1 MKRKLIK
8 KELGSIPTPIDI
20 VKDIIRLIL
29 DSQLIKKKEYLVLDN
44 SVGDG
49 RFLIEYFKAYERITK
64 NEIDLHSLF
73 LFGLD
78 IDSNA
83 IKEASCKIK
92 EMNCNIS
99 IKAGN
104 ALIGY
109 IRPPSN
115 YENHWSKEK
124 LNQSYAV
131 TFKCRNSEKLE
142 QFSQFHWFKEWP
154 KFLSNDGFD
163 IIIGNPPYG
172 ISFSKTEKMLYRNIY
187 QAFDPEIESYIL
199 FIERSIDLLC
209 EGGLLAVIIP
219 NNIATNYRYYNIRRF
234 ILHNVKILRIINF
247 DKQIFPK
254 VHVESTILFVKKES
268 RILERRN
275 NLVRFEMISHKNSK
289 KKSKFLVKKVMQ
301 KDLEDNPVNMFIPQ
315 PDHIVTTILD
325 KIKQNSIPLKELVTI
340 YRGIELGYHSPTTS
354 NNKINSE
361 YVPLIAGRSI
371 RKFRLNKE
379 HRFIKFDSIN
389 KSVFKEKSLY
399 LNPQKLFLRRIGH
412 ELICAFD
419 SNQLFCVCDVY
430 MIVPKDNMY
439 PKQILYFEALLNSHL
454 MAFYFKYR
462 FSSVKKV
469 FPKIPINFLKKLPI
483 KLPQYPKKIFE
494 FVEQLQNLTWNLNDA
509 DPKMIVNIQK
519 LNKKIFDI
527 YKMTSDEISLIERT
541 MSNS

>member
-1 MKRKLIK
+1 MKRKSIK

-49 RFLIEYFKAYERITK
+49 RFLIEYFKAYERIAK
-64 NEIDLHSLF
+64 NEDNLNSLF

-104 ALIGY
+104 ALLGY
-109 IRPPSN
+109 LRPPSN
-115 YENHWSKEK
+115 YDNHWSKEK
-124 LNQSYAV
+124 LNKSYAV
-131 TFKCRNSEKLE
+131 TLRYKNSEKLE

-154 KFLSNDGFD
+154 KFHFNNGFD

-172 ISFSKTEKMLYRNIY
+172 VSFSKTEKMLYRNIY
-187 QAFDPEIESYIL
+187 QAIDPEIESYIL

-219 NNIATNYRYYNIRRF
+219 NNIATNYRYHKIRRF
-234 ILHNVKILRIINF
+234 LLDKVKILRIINF

-268 RILERRN
+268 RILERKKN
-275 NLVRFEMISHKNSK
+275 FIRFEMISYKNGK
-289 KKSKFLVKKVMQ
+289 KKSKFLIKRVLQ

-325 KIKQNSIPLKELVTI
+325 KINQNSIPLKELVTI

-354 NNKINSE
+354 NNKTNSE
-361 YVPLIAGRSI
+361 CVPLIAGRSI
-371 RKFRLNKE
+371 RKFRLNKK
-379 HRFIKFDSIN
+379 HRFIKFDSDN
-389 KSVFKEKSLY
+389 KSVFKERSQY

-412 ELICAFD
+412 KLISAFD

-430 MIVPKDNMY
+430 MIVLKDSLP
-439 PKQILYFEALLNSHL
+439 PKQILYLEALLNSHL

-483 KLPQYPKKIFE
+483 KNPENPEKIFE
-494 FVEQLQNLTWNLNDA
+494 FVEQLHYLTWNLDDA
-509 DPKMIVNIQK
+509 DPNMIVNIQK
-519 LNKKIFDI
+519 LNKEIFDI
-527 YKMTSDEISLIERT
+527 YKMTSDEISLIERVI
-541 MSNS
+541 SNS